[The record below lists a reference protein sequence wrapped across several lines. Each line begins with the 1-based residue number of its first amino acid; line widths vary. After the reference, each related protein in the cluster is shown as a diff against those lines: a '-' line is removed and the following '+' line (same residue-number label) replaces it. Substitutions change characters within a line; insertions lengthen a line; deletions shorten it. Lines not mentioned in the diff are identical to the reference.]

1 MLCIIPARGGSKGV
15 QNKNIRIIAG
25 KPLIAWSIEQALKCE
40 LIDRVIVS
48 TENRQIATIAEQFG
62 AEIPFLRP
70 EVLAQ
75 DDSPTEPVLIH
86 SVEKLEKQRYYP
98 KAVMLLQPTSPIRNP
113 GRLKKAIELFRNE
126 NADSLVSVC
135 EEHPFFWKNL
145 KNPTALYNYNQRLRR
160 QDIKP
165 KDRWFRENG
174 SIYITKTKMLIEKK
188 NRLCGKI
195 VMFQMEKH
203 ESLDLDTIDDFIIA
217 EAIINKHFL

>member
-113 GRLKKAIELFRNE
+113 GRSRP
-126 NADSLVSVC
+126 V
-135 EEHPFFWKNL
+135 
-145 KNPTALYNYNQRLRR
+145 RLRSPEECGSR
-160 QDIKP
+160 IRS
-165 KDRWFRENG
+165 RWG
-174 SIYITKTKMLIEKK
+174 L
-188 NRLCGKI
+188 
-195 VMFQMEKH
+195 
-203 ESLDLDTIDDFIIA
+203 
-217 EAIINKHFL
+217 